1 MKAIRDGTV
10 YTMAGPPIENG
21 TVLISNGKITAVGG
35 PELPVPAEAQCID
48 AAGRRMSVLV
58 TASIPMTLQFP
69 RFGPPDSRRSTPD
82 PVRAM

>member
-1 MKAIRDGTV
+1 MKAIRGGTV

-48 AAGRRMSVLV
+48 AADLPPLPTGLHWFRRG
-58 TASIPMTLQFP
+58 Q
-69 RFGPPDSRRSTPD
+69 
-82 PVRAM
+82 

>member
-1 MKAIRDGTV
+1 MKAIRGGTV

-48 AAGRRMSVLV
+48 ATGC
-58 TASIPMTLQFP
+58 
-69 RFGPPDSRRSTPD
+69 
-82 PVRAM
+82 

>member
-35 PELPVPAEAQCID
+35 P
-48 AAGRRMSVLV
+48 
-58 TASIPMTLQFP
+58 
-69 RFGPPDSRRSTPD
+69 
-82 PVRAM
+82 